1 MSYRNGSSIVR
12 FAAIAALAAL
22 AGCNR
27 APESPPPAAAME
39 PAADAAASP
48 DVHRFNIGTLEAL
61 VLRDGGVSF
70 PNDNA
75 VFGIGLQSKDVA
87 SVLAAAGLP
96 TEQLELSIQPLVVRA
111 ADRVL
116 LFDTGASSNFGPG
129 AGKLQASLAAAG
141 VTAADITDIFIS
153 HLHGDHVGGLIDAAG
168 ALAFPNAGVRIA
180 AAEWQVLRGLTAEQ
194 GAGFGIG
201 NVTSLVAAVAPKVVT
216 FEAGAEIIPGVVRAV
231 DVKGHTAGHSAY
243 LIGSGADSL
252 LYIGDSLHHYV
263 VSVQKPEWNLAFDS
277 DQATAAASRQQLLQ
291 QNAASGQRI
300 HAVHFPFPGLG
311 RFTSQGGGFAWSPE

>member
-22 AGCNR
+22 AACNR
-27 APESPPPAAAME
+27 APESPPPAAPAE
-39 PAADAAASP
+39 PATVAASP
-48 DVHRFNIGTLEAL
+48 DVHRFTIGAFEAL

-70 PNDNA
+70 PNDNG
-75 VFGIGLQSKDVA
+75 VFGVGLRPQDVA
-87 SVLAAAGLP
+87 GVLAAAGLP

-141 VTAADITDIFIS
+141 MAATDITDIFIS
-153 HLHGDHVGGLIDAAG
+153 HLHGDHVGGLVDAAG
-168 ALAFPNAGVRIA
+168 ALAFPNAGVHIA

-194 GAGFGIG
+194 GAAFGVG
-201 NVTSLVAAVAPKVVT
+201 NVTSLVAAIAPKVAT
-216 FEAGAEIIPGVVRAV
+216 FAAGGEIIPGVVRAV

-243 LIGSGADSL
+243 LIGSGTDSL

-311 RFTSQGGGFAWSPE
+311 RFTSQAGGFAWSPQ